1 MLLAALLRALPFR
14 RRSLRFCGDLALV
27 TGLLAL
33 FLTPFTIRIFVVP
46 SISMEPT
53 LRVGDVILVDRLQTL
68 VGLAPSNGSIVVFRP
83 PRKVASNDFVKRVV
97 ARSGDTFS
105 LVDGIAERNGRA
117 IPEPYL
123 ANPPAYDL
131 AVSGFALDL
140 NGEPLPGNV
149 ASIPPRSRWASGD
162 RVPNGYAIVLG
173 DNRNYS
179 DDSHLWGF
187 LKLRGH
193 IVGQA
198 IAVVWPLSHIALFS
212 LE

>member
-1 MLLAALLRALPFR
+1 
-14 RRSLRFCGDLALV
+14 
-27 TGLLAL
+27 
-33 FLTPFTIRIFVVP
+33 
-46 SISMEPT
+46 MEPT
-53 LRVGDVILVDRLQTL
+53 LRVGDVILVDRLPSFF
-68 VGLAPSNGSIVVFRP
+68 GIAPSDGSIVVFRP
-83 PRKVASNDFVKRVV
+83 PSEVATTDFVKRVV
-97 ARSGDTFS
+97 ARSGDTFA

-117 IPEPYL
+117 IREPYL

-131 AVSGFALDL
+131 AVSGFSLDL
-140 NGEPLPGNV
+140 NGEPLAGNL
-149 ASIPPRSRWASGD
+149 ASIPPRSQWASGD
-162 RVPNGYAIVLG
+162 RVPNGYALVLG

>member
-1 MLLAALLRALPFR
+1 M
-14 RRSLRFCGDLALV
+14 CGEIALV
-27 TGLLAL
+27 AGLLAL

-53 LRVGDVILVDRLQTL
+53 LRVGDVILVDRLPTL
-68 VGLAPSNGSIVVFRP
+68 LGLAPPNGSIVVFRP
-83 PRKVASNDFVKRVV
+83 PSKVAKTDFVKRVV

-105 LVDGIAERNGRA
+105 LVDGITERNGRA

-131 AVSGFALDL
+131 TISGFALLLD
-140 NGEPLPGNV
+140 GEPLAGNV
-149 ASIPPRSRWASGD
+149 ASIPPRSQWASED
-162 RVPNGYAIVLG
+162 RVPNGYALVLG

-193 IVGQA
+193 VVGQA
-198 IAVVWPLSHIALFS
+198 MAVVWPLPHIALFS

>member
-1 MLLAALLRALPFR
+1 
-14 RRSLRFCGDLALV
+14 
-27 TGLLAL
+27 
-33 FLTPFTIRIFVVP
+33 
-46 SISMEPT
+46 MEPT

-68 VGLAPSNGSIVVFRP
+68 LGLAPPDESIVVFRP
-83 PRKVASNDFVKRVV
+83 PHEVATTDFVKRVV
-97 ARSGDTFS
+97 ARSGDTFA
-105 LVDGIAERNGRA
+105 LIDGVVERNGRA

-131 AVSGFALDL
+131 EVSDFALEL
-140 NGEPLPGNV
+140 NGEPLAGN
-149 ASIPPRSRWASGD
+149 ATSIPPRSRWASGD
-162 RVPNGYAIVLG
+162 RVPNGYALVLG

-187 LKLRGH
+187 LPLQGH

>member
-1 MLLAALLRALPFR
+1 MVA
-14 RRSLRFCGDLALV
+14 
-27 TGLLAL
+27 GLLAL
-33 FLTPFTIRIFVVP
+33 FLTPFTIRLFVVP

-53 LRVGDVILVDRLQTL
+53 LRVGDVILVDRLPTL
-68 VGLAPSNGSIVVFRP
+68 LGLAPPNGSIIVFRP
-83 PRKVASNDFVKRVV
+83 PHEVATTDFVKRVV
-97 ARSGDTFS
+97 ARSGDTFA
-105 LVDGIAERNGRA
+105 LVDGVAERNGHV

-131 AVSGFALDL
+131 EVSDFALDL
-140 NGEPLPGNV
+140 NGEPLAGNA

-162 RVPNGYAIVLG
+162 RVPNGYALVLG

-187 LKLRGH
+187 LPLQGH

-212 LE
+212 FE

>member
-1 MLLAALLRALPFR
+1 MTR
-14 RRSLRFCGDLALV
+14 DIALV
-27 TGLLAL
+27 IGLFAL
-33 FLTPFTIRIFVVP
+33 FLAPFTIRVFVVP

-53 LRVGDVILVDRLQTL
+53 LRVGDIILVDRLQTL
-68 VGLAPSNGSIVVFRP
+68 LGFAPQNGSIIVFRP
-83 PRKVASNDFVKRVV
+83 PHAVASTDFIKRVV

-105 LVDGIAERNGRA
+105 LIDGIVERNGRV

-131 AVSGFALDL
+131 AVSGFALNL
-140 NGEPLPGNV
+140 NGEPLAGN
-149 ASIPPRSRWASGD
+149 AARIPPRSRWASSD
-162 RVPNGYAIVLG
+162 RVPNGYALVLG

-187 LKLRGH
+187 LPLKGH

-198 IAVVWPLSHIALFS
+198 IAVVWPLSHFALFS